1 MLLYFWMKIIY
12 AHANNLLLFDP
23 DIFWIKKNAK
33 ERVNVVLHEWP
44 LKISSSSIQ
53 RKGFINPI
61 PGTH

>member
-12 AHANNLLLFDP
+12 AHANNLLLYDP

-33 ERVNVVLHEWP
+33 ESMWFYMNDLWKSVVQ
-44 LKISSSSIQ
+44 SIQ
-53 RKGFINPI
+53 RKAFINPI